1 MARVFAKCTP
11 AFALTIAVC
20 VAPVEARQSAAVNAE
35 AYANA
40 IEDYRNGSA
49 LTETVMSLQLWGR
62 KDFEA
67 AVDRLIAAR
76 NISQLEA
83 AAVFELEVGLGV
95 MSVSPEGAQ
104 IHFEL
109 GEKMLR
115 ILAPTPAERRLDPER
130 LETVQRLSSTWF
142 GVAGSG
148 YLWVTDT
155 RRARPWIHKA
165 LQLAPHSSVLK
176 TLKGAAHE
184 IDSTGF
190 DPDLVY
196 TLTQKARATTQHA
209 YHLALAQD
217 AFRDA
222 VADDPSDARAH
233 IRLGR
238 VLFLFNKLVQAREEV
253 ERGQAL
259 AKKPADRYL
268 AALFLGAIKERQ
280 RDLAGAREAYTQAF
294 AIAPRSQTVTVAL
307 AHLDLMLGR
316 PDRAQAFARAF
327 AEGPRDDQ
335 AWWEYRNGGLDH
347 DGLAALR
354 ARVRK

>member
-1 MARVFAKCTP
+1 MFAKSTR
-11 AFALTIAVC
+11 ALAAALAVC
-20 VAPVEARQSAAVNAE
+20 VAPVEARQAAAVNPQ

-40 IEDYRNGSA
+40 IEAYANGRT
-49 LTETVMSLQLWGR
+49 LTEAVMALQLWAR

-76 NISQLEA
+76 NISHLEA
-83 AAVFELEVGLGV
+83 AAVFELELGLGV
-95 MSVSPEGAQ
+95 MAVSPDGAQ
-104 IHFEL
+104 IHYEL

-115 ILAPTPAERRLDPER
+115 SLAPTRDEQRLDPARRED
-130 LETVQRLSSTWF
+130 VQRLSSTWF

-165 LQLAPHSSVLK
+165 LQLAPNSSVLN

-184 IDSTGF
+184 IDSVGF

-196 TLTQKARATTQHA
+196 TLTQKARASTQRA

-222 VADDPSDARAH
+222 VEHDPQDARAR

-238 VLFLFNKLVQAREEV
+238 VLFLFNKIAQAREEV

-259 AKKPADRYL
+259 ATKPADSYL

-280 RDLAGAREAYTQAF
+280 KDLAGAREAYTQAF
-294 AIAPRSQTVTVAL
+294 AIAPRSQTATVAL
-307 AHLDLMLGR
+307 ANLDVMIGR

-327 AEGPRDDQ
+327 ASAPRDDR
-335 AWWEYRNGGLDH
+335 AWWRYRNGGVDH
-347 DGLAALR
+347 DGLASLR

>member
-1 MARVFAKCTP
+1 MRGLHSTIVL
-11 AFALTIAVC
+11 ALVTAVS
-20 VAPVEARQSAAVNAE
+20 PIQARQAAALNPQ

-40 IEDYRNGSA
+40 IEDYRNGRA
-49 LTETVMSLQLWGR
+49 LTDAVMPLQLWDR

-95 MSVSPEGAQ
+95 MAVSPDGAQ
-104 IHFEL
+104 IHYEL

-115 ILAPTPAERRLDPER
+115 SLAPTRDELRLDPARRED
-130 LETVQRLSSTWF
+130 VQRLSATWF

-155 RRARPWIHKA
+155 GRARPWIHKA
-165 LQLAPHSSVLK
+165 LQLAPHSSVLN

-184 IDSTGF
+184 IDSIGF

-196 TLTQKARATTQHA
+196 TLTQKARASTQRA

-222 VADDPSDARAH
+222 VENDPLDARAR

-238 VLFLFNKLVQAREEV
+238 VLFLFNKIAQAREEV
-253 ERGQAL
+253 ERGQVL
-259 AKKPADRYL
+259 ATQPADRYL

-280 RDLAGAREAYTQAF
+280 KDLTGARQAYTQAF

-307 AHLDLMLGR
+307 ANLDMMIGR
-316 PDRAQAFARAF
+316 PDRAQVFARAF
-327 AEGPRDDQ
+327 ASAPRDDQ
-335 AWWEYRNGGLDH
+335 AWWEYRNGGPDH
-347 DGLAALR
+347 DGLASLR

>member
-1 MARVFAKCTP
+1 MKGLRS
-11 AFALTIAVC
+11 ALVLALMTAVS
-20 VAPVEARQSAAVNAE
+20 PVQARQAAAVNPQ
-35 AYANA
+35 AYADA
-40 IEDYRNGSA
+40 IEDYRNGRP
-49 LTETVMSLQLWGR
+49 LTEAVTTLHLWAR

-67 AVDRLIAAR
+67 AVDRLVAAR

-83 AAVFELEVGLGV
+83 AAVFELEVGLAV
-95 MSVSPEGAQ
+95 MAISPDAAQ
-104 IHFEL
+104 IHYAL

-115 ILAPTPAERRLDPER
+115 SLAPTREELRLDPGRREDVER
-130 LETVQRLSSTWF
+130 LSATWL

-155 RRARPWIHKA
+155 RRARPWIQKA
-165 LQLAPHSSVLK
+165 QQLAPHSSVLN
-176 TLKGAAHE
+176 TLKGASHE
-184 IDSTGF
+184 IDAIGF

-196 TLTQKARATTQHA
+196 TLTQKARAATQRA

-222 VADDPSDARAH
+222 VEDDPLNARAR

-238 VLFLFNKLVQAREEV
+238 VLFLFNKIAQAREEI

-259 AKKPADRYL
+259 ATKPADRYL

-280 RDLAGAREAYTQAF
+280 KDLAGAREAYLQAF

-307 AHLDLMLGR
+307 ANLDMMMGR
-316 PDRAQAFARAF
+316 PDRAHAFARAF
-327 AEGPRDDQ
+327 ASAPRNDQ
-335 AWWEYRNGGLDH
+335 AWWEYRNGGPDH
-347 DGLAALR
+347 DGLASLR

>member
-1 MARVFAKCTP
+1 MKGLRSALVLALMA
-11 AFALTIAVC
+11 AVS
-20 VAPVEARQSAAVNAE
+20 PVEASQAAAVNPQ
-35 AYANA
+35 AYADA
-40 IEDYRNGSA
+40 IEDYRNGRP
-49 LTETVMSLQLWGR
+49 LTEAVTTLQLWAR

-83 AAVFELEVGLGV
+83 AAVFELEVGLAV
-95 MSVSPEGAQ
+95 MAVSPDGAQ
-104 IHFEL
+104 IHYTL

-115 ILAPTPAERRLDPER
+115 SLAPTREELRLDPGRRED
-130 LETVQRLSSTWF
+130 VQRLSATWL

-165 LQLAPHSSVLK
+165 QQQAPHSSVLN

-184 IDSTGF
+184 IDAIGL

-196 TLTQKARATTQHA
+196 TLTQKARASTQRA

-222 VADDPSDARAH
+222 VKDDPLNARAR

-238 VLFLFNKLVQAREEV
+238 VFFLFNKIAEAREEI

-259 AKKPADRYL
+259 ATKAADRYL
-268 AALFLGAIKERQ
+268 AALFLGAVKERQ
-280 RDLAGAREAYTQAF
+280 KDLAGAREAYIQAF
-294 AIAPRSQTVTVAL
+294 AIAPRSQTATVAL
-307 AHLDLMLGR
+307 ANLDMMMGR

-327 AEGPRDDQ
+327 ASAPRNDQ
-335 AWWEYRNGGLDH
+335 AWWEYRNGGPDH
-347 DGLAALR
+347 DGLAWLR